1 MSAPVFYKWN
11 KGEHTGSPLRRH
23 SNTMKLIKGSRIALK
38 TLFSHKL
45 RTALATLGI
54 VVGVCSVIVMV
65 AIGDGAQ
72 KQVLSKIQAM
82 GTDLVIVTAGQVKII
97 AGRQRQTGNVATLT
111 LRDAKTISEESQYIK
126 AAAPAQGKKMLV
138 KYESLSTNTSVTGTT
153 EAVMPIRNLS
163 VQKGRFFTDDEDRT
177 LQRVAVIGHTVAK
190 NLFENR
196 NPVGESIRIGK
207 VSFEVIGVLQEKGT
221 DLVGNDQDDVIY
233 IPVNTALRRLF
244 NLTYIN
250 NIYVQARGSDDI
262 DKAASG
268 IRDILR
274 EKHRLRNKP
283 DDFTI
288 QSQTEILK
296 TEKETA
302 QTFTNLLSAVAGIS
316 LLVGGVGILAI
327 MLISIKERTREIGL
341 RRAVGALKRDLLLQ
355 FIVESLVLSASGGIV
370 GIMLGV
376 ILSLSASYFT
386 KWPLSLSLP
395 AIIIAFL
402 FSAMIG
408 LIFGVYPAAK
418 AARLDPIE
426 ALRAE

>member
-1 MSAPVFYKWN
+1 MKVL
-11 KGEHTGSPLRRH
+11 KGT
-23 SNTMKLIKGSRIALK
+23 RIALK

-82 GTDLVIVTAGQVKII
+82 GTDLVMVTAGQVKVI
-97 AGRQRQTGNVATLT
+97 AGRQRQTGNVTTLT
-111 LRDAKTISEESQYIK
+111 LKDVKALSEETRYVK
-126 AAAPAQGKKMLV
+126 AVAPAQGKKMLV
-138 KYESLSTNTSVTGTT
+138 KYEALSTTTSITGTS
-153 EAVMPIRNLS
+153 EAVIPIRNLS
-163 VQKGRFFTDDEDRT
+163 IQKGRFFTDDEDRT
-177 LQRVAVIGHTVAK
+177 LQRVAVIGKTVAK
-190 NLFENR
+190 NLFEDR
-196 NPVGESIRIGK
+196 DPVGETIRIGK
-207 VSFEVIGVLQEKGT
+207 VSFEVIGVLYEKGT
-221 DLVGNDQDDVIY
+221 DLVGNDQDDIIY

-250 NIYVQARGSDDI
+250 NIYVQAKGSDYI
-262 DKAASG
+262 DRAASE

-296 TEKETA
+296 SEKETS
-302 QTFTNLLSAVAGIS
+302 QTFTNLLSAVAAIS
-316 LLVGGVGILAI
+316 LIVGGVGILAI
-327 MLISIKERTREIGL
+327 MLISIKERTREIGI

-355 FIVESLVLSASGGIV
+355 FIVESLVLSASGGVV
-370 GIMLGV
+370 GIISGV
-376 ILSLSASYFT
+376 ALSIGATYFT
-386 KWPLSLSLP
+386 KWPLSLSFP
-395 AIIIAFL
+395 AIIVAFS
-402 FSAMIG
+402 FSAAIG

>member
-1 MSAPVFYKWN
+1 
-11 KGEHTGSPLRRH
+11 
-23 SNTMKLIKGSRIALK
+23 MKLIKGSRIALK

-45 RTALATLGI
+45 RTALASLGI

-65 AIGDGAQ
+65 AIGDGEQ

-82 GTDLVIVTAGQVKII
+82 GTELVMVTAGQVKII
-97 AGRQRQTGNVATLT
+97 AGRQRQTGNVTTLT
-111 LRDAKTISEESQYIK
+111 LRDAKSISEESQYIK
-126 AAAPAQGKKMLV
+126 AAAPAQAKKMLV
-138 KYESLSTNTSVTGTT
+138 KYESLSTNTSINGTT
-153 EAVMPIRNLS
+153 EAVMTIRNLTI
-163 VQKGRFFTDDEDRT
+163 QTGRFFTDDEDRT
-177 LQRVAVIGHTVAK
+177 LQRVAVIGKTVAK
-190 NLFENR
+190 NIFENR
-196 NPVGESIRIGK
+196 SPVGETIRIGK
-207 VSFEVIGVLQEKGT
+207 VSFEVIGVLREKGT

-233 IPVNTALRRLF
+233 IPINTALRRLF

-250 NIYVQARGSDDI
+250 NIYAQARGSEDI
-262 DKAASG
+262 DKAASE

-327 MLISIKERTREIGL
+327 MLISVKERTREIGI
-341 RRAVGALKRDLLLQ
+341 RRAVGALRRDLLLQ

-370 GIMLGV
+370 GILLGV

-395 AIIIAFL
+395 AIVISFL

>member
-1 MSAPVFYKWN
+1 
-11 KGEHTGSPLRRH
+11 
-23 SNTMKLIKGSRIALK
+23 MKLIKGTTIALK

-54 VVGVCSVIVMV
+54 VVGVCSVIVMM

-97 AGRQRQTGNVATLT
+97 AGRQRQTGNVSTLT
-111 LRDAKTISEESQYIK
+111 LKDVNAIVEEAQHIK
-126 AAAPAQGKKMLV
+126 AAAPAQTKKMLV
-138 KYESLSTNTSVTGTT
+138 KCEALSTSTSVTGTT
-153 EAVMPIRNLS
+153 DAVMPIRNLS
-163 VQKGRFFTDDEDRT
+163 LQKGRFFSDDEDRT
-177 LQRVAVIGHTVAK
+177 LQRVAVIGKTVAK
-190 NLFENR
+190 NLFDNR
-196 NPVGESIRIGK
+196 NPVGETIRIGK
-207 VSFEVIGVLQEKGT
+207 VAFEVIGILSEKGT

-233 IPVNTALRRLF
+233 VPVSTALRRLF
-244 NLTYIN
+244 NFTYIN
-250 NIYVQARGSDDI
+250 NIFIQARGSDHI
-262 DKAASG
+262 EKAVSEVK
-268 IRDILR
+268 DILR
-274 EKHRLRNKP
+274 DKHRLNIKP

-296 TEKETA
+296 TEKETS

-355 FIVESLVLSASGGIV
+355 FIVESLTLSLSGGIA
-370 GIMLGV
+370 GIFLGV
-376 ILSLSASYFT
+376 VLSLSSSYVT
-386 KWPLSLSLP
+386 KWPMNLSAP
-395 AIIIAFL
+395 VIIVAFL
-402 FSAMIG
+402 FSAVIG
-408 LIFGVYPAAK
+408 VVFGVYPAMK

-426 ALRAE
+426 ALKAE

>member
-1 MSAPVFYKWN
+1 
-11 KGEHTGSPLRRH
+11 
-23 SNTMKLIKGSRIALK
+23 MKLVKSTRIALK
-38 TLFSHKL
+38 ALFSHKL
-45 RTALATLGI
+45 RTALATTGI

-72 KQVLSKIQAM
+72 KQVLSKIRAM
-82 GTDLVIVTAGQVKII
+82 GTDLVMVTAGQVKII
-97 AGRQRQTGNVATLT
+97 AGRQRQTGNVTTLT
-111 LRDAKTISEESQYIK
+111 MRDINTITEEAQNIK

-138 KYESLSTNTSVTGTT
+138 KYEAFNTTTSIIGTT
-153 EAVMPIRNLS
+153 EAIIPVRDLS
-163 VQKGRFFTDDEDRT
+163 AVRGRFFSDDEDKT
-177 LQRVAVIGHTVAK
+177 SQRVAVIGETVAR

-196 NPVGESIRIGK
+196 NPVGEDIRIGK
-207 VSFEVIGVLQEKGT
+207 VSFEVIGVLGKKGT
-221 DLVGNDQDDVIY
+221 DLVGADQDDVIY

-250 NIYVQARGSDDI
+250 NIYVQAMSSQHI
-262 DKAASG
+262 EKAASE

-274 EKHRLRNKP
+274 EKHRLKDKP

-296 TEKETA
+296 SERETT
-302 QTFTNLLSAVAGIS
+302 QTFTNLLSTVAGIS

-327 MLISIKERTREIGL
+327 MLISIKERTQEIGL

-355 FIVESLVLSASGGIV
+355 FIVESLTLSLFGGIV
-370 GIMLGV
+370 GILLGV
-376 ILSLSASYFT
+376 SLSLSASYFT

-395 AIIIAFL
+395 AIVVAFL
-402 FSAMIG
+402 FSAIIG

>member
-1 MSAPVFYKWN
+1 
-11 KGEHTGSPLRRH
+11 
-23 SNTMKLIKGSRIALK
+23 MKLIKGTKIALK

-54 VVGVCSVIVMV
+54 VVGVCSVIVMM

-97 AGRQRQTGNVATLT
+97 AGRQRQTGNVSTLT
-111 LRDAKTISEESQYIK
+111 LRDANTLLEEARNIK
-126 AAAPAQGKKMLV
+126 AAAPAQTKKMLV
-138 KYESLSTNTSVTGTT
+138 KYESLSTSTSVTGTT
-153 EAVMPIRNLS
+153 EAVMAIRNLAL
-163 VQKGRFFTDDEDRT
+163 QKGRFFSEDEDRT
-177 LQRVAVIGHTVAK
+177 LQRVAVIGKTVAK
-190 NLFENR
+190 NLFESR
-196 NPVGESIRIGK
+196 NPVGETVRIGK
-207 VSFEVIGVLQEKGT
+207 VAFEVVGILGEKGT

-233 IPVNTALRRLF
+233 IPVSTALRRLF

-250 NIYVQARGSDDI
+250 NIFIQARGSDHI
-262 DKAASG
+262 DKAVSEV
-268 IRDILR
+268 RDILR
-274 EKHRLRNKP
+274 EKHRLNAKP

-296 TEKETA
+296 TEKETS
-302 QTFTNLLSAVAGIS
+302 QTFTNLLSSVAAIS

-355 FIVESLVLSASGGIV
+355 FIVESLTLSLSGGIAGIFLGIVLSLSSSYVTKWPMKLSASVIIV
-370 GIMLGV
+370 
-376 ILSLSASYFT
+376 
-386 KWPLSLSLP
+386 
-395 AIIIAFL
+395 AFL
-402 FSAMIG
+402 FSAVIG
-408 LIFGVYPAAK
+408 VVFGVYPAMK

-426 ALRAE
+426 ALKAE

>member
-1 MSAPVFYKWN
+1 
-11 KGEHTGSPLRRH
+11 
-23 SNTMKLIKGSRIALK
+23 MKLIKGTRIAMK
-38 TLFSHKL
+38 ALFSHKL
-45 RTALATLGI
+45 RTGLAMTGI
-54 VVGVCSVIVMV
+54 IVGVCSVIIMV

-82 GTDLVIVTAGQVKII
+82 GTDLVMVTAGQVKII
-97 AGRQRQTGNVATLT
+97 ANRQRQTGNVTTLT
-111 LRDAKTISEESQYIK
+111 MRDIKAITEEAQNIK

-138 KYESLSTNTSVTGTT
+138 KYEAFNTSTGIIGTT
-153 EAVMPIRNLS
+153 DAIIPVRDLS
-163 VQKGRFFTDDEDRT
+163 LARGRFFSDDEDKT
-177 LQRVAVIGHTVAK
+177 SQRVAVIGETVAR

-196 NPVGESIRIGK
+196 NPVGESVRIGK
-207 VSFEVIGVLQEKGT
+207 VSFEVIGVLGKKGT
-221 DLVGNDQDDVIY
+221 DLVGADQDDVIY
-233 IPVNTALRRLF
+233 IPINTALRRLF

-250 NIYVQARGSDDI
+250 NIYVQAKSSGHI
-262 DKAASG
+262 EKAASE

-274 EKHRLRNKP
+274 ERHRIKDKP

-296 TEKETA
+296 SEKETT
-302 QTFTNLLSAVAGIS
+302 QTFTNLLSTVAGIS

-355 FIVESLVLSASGGIV
+355 FIMESLTLSLFGGIV
-370 GIMLGV
+370 GITLGV

-386 KWPLSLSLP
+386 KWPMSLSLP
-395 AIIIAFL
+395 AIMVAFV
-402 FSAMIG
+402 FSAVIG

>member
-1 MSAPVFYKWN
+1 
-11 KGEHTGSPLRRH
+11 
-23 SNTMKLIKGSRIALK
+23 MKLIKGTRIALK
-38 TLFSHKL
+38 ALFSHKL
-45 RTALATLGI
+45 RTALAMTGI

-65 AIGDGAQ
+65 AVGDGAQ
-72 KQVLSKIQAM
+72 KQVLSKIRAM
-82 GTDLVIVTAGQVKII
+82 GTDLVMVTAGQVKII
-97 AGRQRQTGNVATLT
+97 AGRQRQTGNVTTLT
-111 LRDAKTISEESQYIK
+111 MRDIKTITGEAQNIK

-138 KYESLSTNTSVTGTT
+138 KYEAFNTTTSIIGTT
-153 EAVMPIRNLS
+153 EAIIPVRDLS
-163 VQKGRFFTDDEDRT
+163 TVRGRFFSDDEDKT
-177 LQRVAVIGHTVAK
+177 SQRVAVIGETVAK

-196 NPVGESIRIGK
+196 NPVGENVRIGK
-207 VSFEVIGVLQEKGT
+207 VSFEVIGVLGKKGT
-221 DLVGNDQDDVIY
+221 DLVGADQDDVIY
-233 IPVNTALRRLF
+233 IPINTALRRLF

-250 NIYVQARGSDDI
+250 NIYVQAKSSKHI
-262 DKAASG
+262 DKAASE

-274 EKHRLRNKP
+274 EKHRLRDKP

-296 TEKETA
+296 SEKETT
-302 QTFTNLLSAVAGIS
+302 QTFTNLLSTVSGIS

-341 RRAVGALKRDLLLQ
+341 RRAVGALRRDLLLQ
-355 FIVESLVLSASGGIV
+355 FIVESLILSLFGGIV
-370 GIMLGV
+370 GITLGV

-395 AIIIAFL
+395 AIIVAFL

-426 ALRAE
+426 ALKAE

>member
-1 MSAPVFYKWN
+1 
-11 KGEHTGSPLRRH
+11 
-23 SNTMKLIKGSRIALK
+23 MKLIKGTRIALK

-54 VVGVCSVIVMV
+54 FVGVCSVIVMV

-97 AGRQRQTGNVATLT
+97 AGRSRQTGNVTTLT
-111 LRDAKTISEESQYIK
+111 LQDAKTISEESQYIK
-126 AAAPAQGKKMLV
+126 AAAPAQTKKMLL

-153 EAVMPIRNLS
+153 EALIPIRNLS
-163 VQKGRFFTDDEDRT
+163 VQDGRFFTEDENRT
-177 LQRVAVIGHTVAK
+177 LQRVAVIGKTVAK

-196 NPVGESIRIGK
+196 NPVGETIRIGK
-207 VSFEVIGVLQEKGT
+207 VSFEVIGVLNEKGT

-233 IPVNTALRRLF
+233 IPINTALRRLF

-262 DKAASG
+262 DKAASE

-274 EKHRLRNKP
+274 ERHRLRNKP

-296 TEKETA
+296 TEKETS
-302 QTFTNLLSAVAGIS
+302 QTFTNLLGAVAGIS
-316 LLVGGVGILAI
+316 LFVGGVGILAI
-327 MLISIKERTREIGL
+327 MLISIKERTREIGV

-355 FIVESLVLSASGGIV
+355 FIVESL
-370 GIMLGV
+370 
-376 ILSLSASYFT
+376 ILSLSGGIAGILLGIVLSVGASYFT
-386 KWPLSLSLP
+386 NWPLSLSIP
-395 AIIIAFL
+395 AIVISFL

-408 LIFGVYPAAK
+408 LIFGVYPATK

-426 ALRAE
+426 ALKAE

>member
-1 MSAPVFYKWN
+1 
-11 KGEHTGSPLRRH
+11 
-23 SNTMKLIKGSRIALK
+23 MKLIKGTRIALK

-54 VVGVCSVIVMV
+54 VVGVCSVIVMA

-97 AGRQRQTGNVATLT
+97 AGRQRQTGNVSTLT
-111 LRDAKTISEESQYIK
+111 LRDAASISEESQHIK
-126 AAAPAQGKKMLV
+126 AVAPAQAKKMLV
-138 KYESLSTNTSVTGTT
+138 KYEALSTTTYITGTT
-153 EAVMPIRNLS
+153 DTVVQIRNIAL
-163 VQKGRFFTDDEDRT
+163 QNGRFFNNDEDRT
-177 LQRVAVIGHTVAK
+177 LQRVAVIGKTVAK

-196 NPVGESIRIGK
+196 NPLGESIRIGK
-207 VSFEVIGVLQEKGT
+207 VAFEVIGVLQEKGT

-250 NIYVQARGSDDI
+250 NIYAQAKGSVYV
-262 DKAASG
+262 DKAASEV
-268 IRDILR
+268 RDILR
-274 EKHRLRNKP
+274 EKHRLRSKP
-283 DDFTI
+283 DDFTV

-296 TEKETA
+296 TEKETS

-341 RRAVGALKRDLLLQ
+341 RRAVGAMKRDLLLQ
-355 FIVESLVLSASGGIV
+355 FIVESLTLSVSGGLVGTMLGIVLSLGASHI
-370 GIMLGV
+370 
-376 ILSLSASYFT
+376 T
-386 KWPLSLSLP
+386 KWPMSLSVP
-395 AIIIAFL
+395 AIIVAFL
-402 FSAMIG
+402 FSAIIG
-408 LIFGVYPAAK
+408 VIFGVYPAAK
-418 AARLDPIE
+418 AAGLDPIE
-426 ALRAE
+426 ALKAE

>member
-1 MSAPVFYKWN
+1 
-11 KGEHTGSPLRRH
+11 
-23 SNTMKLIKGSRIALK
+23 MKLIKGTRIALK

-54 VVGVCSVIVMV
+54 VVGVCSVIVMA

-97 AGRQRQTGNVATLT
+97 AGRQRQTGNVSTLI
-111 LRDAKTISEESQYIK
+111 LRDVNAISEESRYVK
-126 AAAPAQGKKMLV
+126 TVAPAQAKKMLV
-138 KYESLSTNTSVTGTT
+138 KHEALSTTTSITGTT
-153 EAVMPIRNLS
+153 DTVVQIRNLAL
-163 VQKGRFFTDDEDRT
+163 QKGRFFNDDEDRT
-177 LQRVAVIGHTVAK
+177 LQRVAVIGKTVAK

-207 VSFEVIGVLQEKGT
+207 VTFEVIGILQEKGT

-233 IPVNTALRRLF
+233 VPVNTALRRLF

-250 NIYVQARGSDDI
+250 NIYVQAKGSVYV
-262 DKAASG
+262 DKAASEV
-268 IRDILR
+268 RDILR

-296 TEKETA
+296 TEKETS

-316 LLVGGVGILAI
+316 LLVGGVGILAV

-355 FIVESLVLSASGGIV
+355 FIVESLTLSVSGGIV
-370 GIMLGV
+370 GIILGIV
-376 ILSLSASYFT
+376 FSLGAAYLT
-386 KWPLSLSLP
+386 KWPMSLSVP
-395 AIIIAFL
+395 SIIVAFL
-402 FSAMIG
+402 FSAIIG
-408 LIFGVYPAAK
+408 VIFGVYPAAK

-426 ALRAE
+426 ALKAE

>member
-1 MSAPVFYKWN
+1 
-11 KGEHTGSPLRRH
+11 
-23 SNTMKLIKGSRIALK
+23 MKLLKGTRIALK

-45 RTALATLGI
+45 RTGLATLGI

-72 KQVLSKIQAM
+72 RQILSKIQAM

-97 AGRQRQTGNVATLT
+97 AGRSRQTGNVTTLT
-111 LRDAKTISEESQYIK
+111 LRDVKALSEETQYIK

-138 KYESLSTNTSVTGTT
+138 RYESLSTTTSITGTT
-153 EAVMPIRNLS
+153 EAVIPIRNLS
-163 VQKGRFFTDDEDRT
+163 VRKGRFFTDDEDRT
-177 LQRVAVIGHTVAK
+177 LQRVAVIGKTVAK

-196 NPVGESIRIGK
+196 NPVGETIRIGK
-207 VSFEVIGVLQEKGT
+207 VSFEVIGILEEKGT

-233 IPVNTALRRLF
+233 IPVGTALRRLF

-250 NIYVQARGSDDI
+250 NIYVQARGSDYI
-262 DKAASG
+262 DKATSEV
-268 IRDILR
+268 REILR
-274 EKHRLRNKP
+274 EKHRLRSKP

-296 TEKETA
+296 TEKETS

-316 LLVGGVGILAI
+316 LIVGGVGILAI
-327 MLISIKERTREIGL
+327 MLISIKERTREIGI
-341 RRAVGALKRDLLLQ
+341 RRAVGALRRDLLLQ
-355 FIVESLVLSASGGIV
+355 FIVESLVLSASGGV
-370 GIMLGV
+370 AGIILGV
-376 ILSLSASYFT
+376 ALSVGASYFT

>member
-1 MSAPVFYKWN
+1 
-11 KGEHTGSPLRRH
+11 
-23 SNTMKLIKGSRIALK
+23 MKLIKGTRIALK

-45 RTALATLGI
+45 RTALASLGI

-65 AIGDGAQ
+65 AVGDGAQ

-82 GTDLVIVTAGQVKII
+82 GTDLVMVTAGQVKII
-97 AGRQRQTGNVATLT
+97 AGRQRQTGNVTTLT
-111 LRDAKTISEESQYIK
+111 LRDAKTILEESQYIK
-126 AAAPAQGKKMLV
+126 ATAPVQAKKMLV
-138 KYESLSTNTSVTGTT
+138 KYESLSTNTSITGTT
-153 EAVMPIRNLS
+153 EAVMPIRNLT
-163 VQKGRFFTDDEDRT
+163 VQKGRFYTDDEDRT
-177 LQRVAVIGHTVAK
+177 LQRVAVIGQTIAK

-196 NPVGESIRIGK
+196 NPVGETIRVGK
-207 VSFEVIGVLQEKGT
+207 VVFEVVGVLQEKGT

-250 NIYVQARGSDDI
+250 NIYVQARGSAYI
-262 DKAASG
+262 DKAASEVS
-268 IRDILR
+268 DILR

-296 TEKETA
+296 TEKETS

>member
-1 MSAPVFYKWN
+1 
-11 KGEHTGSPLRRH
+11 
-23 SNTMKLIKGSRIALK
+23 MKLVKGTRIALK

-82 GTDLVIVTAGQVKII
+82 GTDLVMVTAGQVKIF
-97 AGRQRQTGNVATLT
+97 AGRQRQTGNVVTLT
-111 LRDAKTISEESQYIK
+111 LRDAKTILEESQYIK
-126 AAAPAQGKKMLV
+126 AAAPAQAKKMLV
-138 KYESLSTNTSVTGTT
+138 KYESLSTKTSITGTT
-153 EAVMPIRNLS
+153 EAVMTIRNLT
-163 VQKGRFFTDDEDRT
+163 VQMGRFFTDDEDRT
-177 LQRVAVIGHTVAK
+177 LQRVAVIGKTVAK

-196 NPVGESIRIGK
+196 NPVGETIRIGK
-207 VSFEVIGVLQEKGT
+207 VSFEVIGVLNEKGT
-221 DLVGNDQDDVIY
+221 DLAGNDQDDVIY

-250 NIYVQARGSDDI
+250 NIYVQARGSDYV
-262 DKAASG
+262 DKAASEV
-268 IRDILR
+268 RDVLR
-274 EKHRLRNKP
+274 DKHRLRNKI

-296 TEKETA
+296 AEKETS
-302 QTFTNLLSAVAGIS
+302 QTFTNLLSAVAVIS

-327 MLISIKERTREIGL
+327 MLISIKERTREIGI

-355 FIVESLVLSASGGIV
+355 FIVESLTLSLSGGIV
-370 GIMLGV
+370 GIIFGIV
-376 ILSLSASYFT
+376 LSLGASYFT
-386 KWPLSLSLP
+386 KWPLSLSVS
-395 AIIIAFL
+395 AIFVAFF
-402 FSAMIG
+402 FSAVIG
-408 LIFGVYPAAK
+408 VIFGIYPAAK

>member
-1 MSAPVFYKWN
+1 
-11 KGEHTGSPLRRH
+11 
-23 SNTMKLIKGSRIALK
+23 MKLIKGTSIALK

-82 GTDLVIVTAGQVKII
+82 GTDLVIVTAGQVKTI
-97 AGRQRQTGNVATLT
+97 AGRQRQTGNVTTLT
-111 LRDAKTISEESQYIK
+111 LRDAKAISEEAQYIK
-126 AAAPAQGKKMLV
+126 AAAPAQTKKMLV
-138 KYESLSTNTSVTGTT
+138 KYEALSANTSVTGTT
-153 EAVMPIRNLS
+153 EAVMMIRYLS
-163 VQKGRFFTDDEDRT
+163 VHAGRFFNDDEDRSM
-177 LQRVAVIGHTVAK
+177 QRVAVIGKTVAK

-196 NPVGESIRIGK
+196 NPVGETIRIGK
-207 VSFEVIGVLQEKGT
+207 VSFEVIGVLNEKGT
-221 DLVGNDQDDVIY
+221 DLAGNDQDDVIY
-233 IPVNTALRRLF
+233 IPINTALRRLF
-244 NLTYIN
+244 NLTYVN
-250 NIYVQARGSDDI
+250 NIYVQAVGVEYM
-262 DKAASG
+262 DKAVSG
-268 IRDILR
+268 IQYILR

-296 TEKETA
+296 TEKETS
-302 QTFTNLLSAVAGIS
+302 QTFTNLLGAVAGIS

-327 MLISIKERTREIGL
+327 MLISIKERTREIGV

-355 FIVESLVLSASGGIV
+355 FIVESL
-370 GIMLGV
+370 
-376 ILSLSASYFT
+376 ILSLSGGIAGILLGIILSAGASYFT
-386 KWPLSLSLP
+386 NWPLSLSLP
-395 AIIIAFL
+395 AIVISFF
-402 FSAMIG
+402 FSALVG
-408 LIFGVYPAAK
+408 VLFGVYPAAK